1 LAQQPGARV
10 VDRCDGPGIHVPT
23 AVWWVWRVWREGAV
37 WLVGR
42 SISAVRRI
50 LVDLWDLVSIG
61 VPGVGVV
68 AGAGV
73 MAAAIAGVW
82 WASVVLALVV
92 VVTAVF
98 TWWPRRRIEALPA
111 TDGVRV
117 LAANLWYWN
126 PDMVTAGRSLLAVG
140 ADVVVVSELSTT
152 AHEVLVEH
160 YAHHEVLTFDGSTG
174 HGVYS
179 RFPLERLPDL
189 QVGGIS
195 VPGQVVWVRVMAPVP
210 FVLCGAHLPRPTVVA
225 KASDG
230 TARFAV
236 CRDGVRRM
244 AEIVAAMPDAV
255 VAGDLNLS
263 DRQPAYGDLVRGRLD
278 AMRTVRA
285 GNTFHATPWH
295 AYWRLFAM
303 RIDHLVVPAGWRVS
317 DAKVVPISG
326 SDHRGVCA
334 TIAPPR

>member
-1 LAQQPGARV
+1 MSRPGHPCAVGSTGGGRV
-10 VDRCDGPGIHVPT
+10 RG
-23 AVWWVWRVWREGAV
+23 W
-37 WLVGR
+37 VGR
-42 SISAVRRI
+42 SISAVRRT
-50 LVDLWDLVSIG
+50 LVDLWDLVSIA
-61 VPGVGVV
+61 VPGVGVLAA
-68 AGAGV
+68 AGAV
-73 MAAAIAGVW
+73 AAAIGGAW
-82 WASVVLALVV
+82 WVAFVLVV
-92 VVTAVF
+92 VVVASAVF
-98 TWWPRRRIEALPA
+98 TRWPRRRVEALPA
-111 TDGVRV
+111 ADGVRV

-126 PDMVTAGRSLLAVG
+126 PDMVAAGRSLLAVG
-140 ADVVVVSELSTT
+140 ADVVVVSELSTAT
-152 AHEVLVEH
+152 HEVLLEH
-160 YAHHEVLTFDGSTG
+160 FAHHEVLRFDGSTG

-189 QVGGIS
+189 QVDGVS
-195 VPGQVVWVRVMAPVP
+195 VPGQVVWVRVMAAVP

-225 KASDG
+225 RPSAG

-244 AEIVAAMPDAV
+244 AGIVAAMPDAV

-263 DRQPAYGDLVRGRLD
+263 DRQPAYRDLVRGHVD

-285 GNTFHATPWH
+285 GNTFHATPRH

-326 SDHRGVCA
+326 SDHRAVCA
-334 TIAPPR
+334 TIAPPS

>member
-1 LAQQPGARV
+1 MSRPGHPCAGRASSSDGCGGGSRRV
-10 VDRCDGPGIHVPT
+10 
-23 AVWWVWRVWREGAV
+23 
-37 WLVGR
+37 VGR
-42 SISAVRRI
+42 SISAVRRT
-50 LVDLWDLVSIG
+50 LLDLWDLVSIA
-61 VPGVGVV
+61 VP
-68 AGAGV
+68 GAGV
-73 MAAAIAGVW
+73 LAGVGAVAAAMAGVW
-82 WASVVLALVV
+82 WVAVVLVVLVLV
-92 VVTAVF
+92 AVVF
-98 TWWPRRRIEALPA
+98 TLQPRRRVEAVPVVPA
-111 TDGVRV
+111 VDGVRV

-126 PDMVTAGRSLLAVG
+126 PDMVAAGRSLLAVG
-140 ADVVVVSELSTT
+140 ADVVVVSELSTAT
-152 AHEVLVEH
+152 HEVLLEH
-160 YAHHEVLTFDGSTG
+160 FAHHEVLRFDGSTG

-179 RFPLERLPDL
+179 RFPLERLPDQQL
-189 QVGGIS
+189 SGVS
-195 VPGQVVWVRVMAPVP
+195 VPGQVLWVRVMAPVP

-225 KASDG
+225 KPSAG

-263 DRQPAYGDLVRGRLD
+263 DRQPAYRELVRGRLD

-285 GNTFHATPWH
+285 ANTFHANRRH

-326 SDHRGVCA
+326 SDHRAVCA
-334 TIAPPR
+334 SIAPPS